1 MFLKPLKAKVS
12 LPIIFL
18 LSFIISNN
26 LQSSEIAKK
35 KTEKL
40 HETLLINNSSEKPL
54 AQRLDDLKITID
66 TIFDYKKMIKF
77 IYGKKWTT
85 LDDEIKEKLEKTF
98 LRYISYNYA
107 KRFSAIK
114 NLKFKIVKNEKLSDT
129 KVLIKTFMITSGKDT
144 VSFDYIF
151 NKKDGDWK
159 IFDILVEGSIS
170 EVATKKSD
178 FYQIIKQGGPLGLIE
193 IINEKIG
200 NY

>member
-1 MFLKPLKAKVS
+1 MIPIKCFTCGNVLADKYRYFKNEVS
-12 LPIIFL
+12 
-18 LSFIISNN
+18 S
-26 LQSSEIAKK
+26 QKK
-35 KTEKL
+35 ESDIDDTYKNVEKINKTVEG
-40 HETLLINNSSEKPL
+40 
-54 AQRLDDLKITID
+54 QVLDDLKITID

-178 FYQIIKQGGPLGLIE
+178 FYQIIKQRGPLGLIE